1 MRPAL
6 PRAASAAAIV
16 VGSAL
21 FVGCAS
27 SESVSFPASPVPAPL
42 SDKQS
47 IAIASEYLDQ
57 HNVDEPRMV
66 NSVRPFGDGNLVSFR
81 TGLDAGAR
89 PPVQTRLVMVK
100 HDGSAREIAFRKD

>member
-6 PRAASAAAIV
+6 TRAASAAIV

-21 FVGCAS
+21 LVVGCAS
-27 SESVSFPASPVPAPL
+27 SESVSYPASPVPAPL

-47 IAIASEYLDQ
+47 IAIAEEYLDQ

-66 NSVRPFGDGNLVSFR
+66 DSVRRFGDANLVSFR
-81 TGLDAGAR
+81 TGFDAGAK

-100 HDGSAREIAFRKD
+100 HDGLARGIAFDKD

>member
-6 PRAASAAAIV
+6 TRAASAALV

-27 SESVSFPASPVPAPL
+27 SESVSYPASPVPAPL

-47 IAIASEYLDQ
+47 IAIAEEYLDQ

-66 NSVRPFGDGNLVSFR
+66 SAVRPFGDANLVSFR
-81 TGLDAGAR
+81 TGFDAGAK

-100 HDGSAREIAFRKD
+100 HDGSAREIRFDKN

>member
-1 MRPAL
+1 MRPAFT
-6 PRAASAAAIV
+6 RAASAALV

-21 FVGCAS
+21 LVGCAGTDYGS
-27 SESVSFPASPVPAPL
+27 LPASPVAAPL

-47 IAIASEYLDQ
+47 IAIAEEYLDQ

-66 NSVRPFGDGNLVSFR
+66 SSVRPFGDANLVSFR
-81 TGLDAGAR
+81 TGFDAGAK

-100 HDGSAREIAFRKD
+100 HDGSAREIAFDKN

>member
-1 MRPAL
+1 MRHVT
-6 PRAASAAAIV
+6 RAALALAS
-16 VGSAL
+16 SLL

-27 SESVSFPASPVPAPL
+27 SESVSYPASPVAAPL

-47 IAIASEYLDQ
+47 IAIAEEYLDQ

-66 NSVRPFGDGNLVSFR
+66 NSVRPFGDASLVSFR
-81 TGLDAGAR
+81 TGFDAGAK

-100 HDGSAREIAFRKD
+100 HDGSAREIAFDKD

>member
-1 MRPAL
+1 MHYFT
-6 PRAASAAAIV
+6 RAAFLL
-16 VGSAL
+16 GSSL
-21 FVGCAS
+21 LVVGCAS
-27 SESVSFPASPVPAPL
+27 SESVSYPASPVPAPL

-66 NSVRPFGDGNLVSFR
+66 NSVRPFGDANLVSFR
-81 TGLDAGAR
+81 TGFDAGAK

-100 HDGSAREIAFRKD
+100 HDGSAREIQFDRN